1 MFVIQKPDEAYLRC
15 LSHLLPIYKITNI
28 QSADK
33 LVIRSEPKCKSHL
46 PRPECSRGATKC
58 APVQGAAEPQYTPD
72 WGNERRLQTPSI
84 HSVRSVCVLQRHI
97 LTHVDRSCCKD
108 GFQCEIY
115 RKSQLRSESF
125 SLLPL
130 CLNSVYLTHVSL
142 FLCDQLFEF
151 IMSFIYAILFCFFV
165 VFDYFVVVYNSCERS
180 TCIWLTMAMQAVLFA
195 QSFTHL
201 DIQTSLIGT

>member
-15 LSHLLPIYKITNI
+15 LSHLLLYKMTNL

-72 WGNERRLQTPSI
+72 WGNERRVQTPSI
-84 HSVRSVCVLQRHI
+84 HSVRSVYVLQRHI

-108 GFQCEIY
+108 GIQCEIY

-151 IMSFIYAILFCFFV
+151 IMSFIYIFYCLLFLLL
-165 VFDYFVVVYNSCERS
+165 S
-180 TCIWLTMAMQAVLFA
+180 LFLCL
-195 QSFTHL
+195 SFMTHVNAPHV
-201 DIQTSLIGT
+201 DS

>member
-1 MFVIQKPDEAYLRC
+1 M
-15 LSHLLPIYKITNI
+15 TNL

-58 APVQGAAEPQYTPD
+58 APVQGAAEPQYTPG
-72 WGNERRLQTPSI
+72 WWNERRVQTPSI

-108 GFQCEIY
+108 GVQCEIY

-151 IMSFIYAILFCFFV
+151 IMSFIYVILFCFLLSLII
-165 VFDYFVVVYNSCERS
+165 FVVVYNSCERS

-201 DIQTSLIGT
+201 VIQTSLIGI

>member
-1 MFVIQKPDEAYLRC
+1 MLFRNQTKHIFDVWAICCQFIKWQIYNLPTNWWYVVNPNASHICRDPNVHEVPPNVH
-15 LSHLLPIYKITNI
+15 LSKVQPNPNTHLAGEM
-28 QSADK
+28 S
-33 LVIRSEPKCKSHL
+33 VECKHQ
-46 PRPECSRGATKC
+46 AFTVC
-58 APVQGAAEPQYTPD
+58 A
-72 WGNERRLQTPSI
+72 
-84 HSVRSVCVLQRHI
+84 VCVYFKDTFY
-97 LTHVDRSCCKD
+97 THVDRSCCKD

-151 IMSFIYAILFCFFV
+151 IMSFIYAIIFCFLLSLII
-165 VFDYFVVVYNSCERS
+165 FVVVYNSCERS

-201 DIQTSLIGT
+201 VIQTSLIGI